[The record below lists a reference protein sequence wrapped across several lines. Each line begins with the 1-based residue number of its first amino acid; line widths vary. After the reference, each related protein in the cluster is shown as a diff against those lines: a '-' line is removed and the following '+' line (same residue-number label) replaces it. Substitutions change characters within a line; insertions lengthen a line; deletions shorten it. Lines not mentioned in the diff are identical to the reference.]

1 MMCFCLT
8 FFSAGESQRIE
19 DDLSVILEL
28 LTLNQSLFVSTQTRL
43 AVAYQAV
50 GTWESVCPSLLW
62 QCSLGDFSRTSWR
75 PGPNTGNGKVLR

>member
-43 AVAYQAV
+43 AVA
-50 GTWESVCPSLLW
+50 
-62 QCSLGDFSRTSWR
+62 
-75 PGPNTGNGKVLR
+75 